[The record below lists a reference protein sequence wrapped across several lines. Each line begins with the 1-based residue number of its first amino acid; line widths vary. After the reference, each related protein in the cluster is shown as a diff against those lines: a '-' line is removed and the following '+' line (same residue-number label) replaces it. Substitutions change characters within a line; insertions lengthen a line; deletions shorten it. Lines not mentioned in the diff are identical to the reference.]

1 MSGKRRRERGVVA
14 VTAALGLFVLLGIAA
29 LAVDLGM
36 LVAAR
41 TQLETAA
48 DAAALA
54 AAKELAFGARD
65 HAIRR
70 AEEYAHHNLVLGQ
83 PVVLRAGN
91 RNAPEDVVLGFYDLP
106 THTFRPEDLLPNAVE
121 VTARRTQNRSTAV
134 PTFFA
139 AVFGRREVNVAA
151 HSIAIGF
158 PRKVVLA
165 MDASGSMGD
174 LAPCGTPPA
183 EIVPAR
189 EAAAKFLRGLS
200 FSTLP
205 ERAGMLSFAR
215 ETLVKVSIVGLHDPG
230 QPGGLVARTLSIEAA
245 PCGKPGGTNTG
256 GAIQDALDLF
266 DDDDGPSSSSV
277 GQRMLVVLSDGLA
290 NVGRH
295 DEDEYGNE
303 TDPRNPAWRYAV
315 ESADEARE
323 LGIVVHAIQLGN
335 SDHPEDHERQMR
347 EIAGV
352 GEPGGGLYLFAPTTE
367 QLDEMFET
375 LGRHVQV
382 ALVD

>member
-1 MSGKRRRERGVVA
+1 LAVA
-14 VTAALGLFVLLGIAA
+14 AALGLFVLLGIAA

-65 HAIRR
+65 HALRR
-70 AEEYAHHNLVLGQ
+70 AAEYARHNEVLGE
-83 PVVLRAGN
+83 PVELRLGN
-91 RNAPEDVVLGFYDLP
+91 PNAPEDVVLGFYDLQAR
-106 THTFRPEDLLPNAVE
+106 TFRPDDFLPNAVE
-121 VTARRTQNRSTAV
+121 VTTRRTENRATAV

-139 AVFGRREVNVAA
+139 AFFGRREVDRSA

-158 PRKVVLA
+158 PRKVVVA
-165 MDASGSMGD
+165 MDASGSMGGD
-174 LAPCGTPPA
+174 ENRGCGGSSPA
-183 EIVPAR
+183 DIIAAR
-189 EAAAKFLRGLS
+189 EAAAEFLRDLG

-205 ERAGMLSFAR
+205 ERAGLVSFAR
-215 ETLVKVSIVGLHDPG
+215 EILVKVPIVGLHDPG
-230 QPGGLVARTLSIEAA
+230 QPANIVDRTLSIEAA
-245 PCGKPGGTNTG
+245 SCGRPGGTNTG
-256 GAIQDALDLF
+256 LAIQEALDLF
-266 DDDDGPSSSSV
+266 EDDDPSAFGL

-295 DEDEYGNE
+295 GEEEYGNE
-303 TDPRNPAWRYAV
+303 DDPNNTAWRYAV

-323 LGIVVHAIQLGN
+323 QGIIVHAIQLGN
-335 SDHPEDHERQMR
+335 SDHPEEHEQQMR
-347 EIAGV
+347 QIAGIGRQ
-352 GEPGGGLYLFAPTTE
+352 GEGRYLFAPDTE
-367 QLDEMFET
+367 QLEEMFET
-375 LGRHVQV
+375 LRRHVQV

>member
-36 LVAAR
+36 LIAAR

-65 HAIRR
+65 HALRR
-70 AEEYAHHNLVLGQ
+70 AEEYAHHNLVLGE
-83 PVVLRAGN
+83 PVVLRPGN
-91 RNAPEDVVLGFYDLP
+91 RNAPEDVVLGFYDLA

-121 VTARRTQNRSTAV
+121 VTTRRTQNRATAV

-139 AVFGRREVNVAA
+139 AVFGRREVNVSA

-158 PRKVVLA
+158 PREIVPA
-165 MDASGSMGD
+165 IDASGSMGED
-174 LAPCGTPPA
+174 ANCNGTPGNPA
-183 EIVPAR
+183 IVPAR
-189 EAAAKFLRGLS
+189 EAAAEFIRDIS

-205 ERAGMLSFAR
+205 EHAGMLSFSRHAVVR
-215 ETLVKVSIVGLHDPG
+215 APIKGLHDAG
-230 QPGGLVARTLSIEAA
+230 QPDDLIRRTLRIEAS
-245 PCGKPGGTNTG
+245 PCGAEGATNTG
-256 GAIQDALDLF
+256 EAIQRAIRMF
-266 DDDDGPSSSSV
+266 EEASPGPGTSGFS
-277 GQRMLVVLSDGLA
+277 QRLIILLSDGLA
-290 NVGRH
+290 NRDAFDNDYYPYDQFRDG
-295 DEDEYGNE
+295 
-303 TDPRNPAWRYAV
+303 NPAWRYAV
-315 ESADEARE
+315 DSAAEARE
-323 LGIVVHAIQLGN
+323 LNITVHTIQLGN
-335 SDHPEDHERQMR
+335 LDRGPQERQMR
-347 EIAGV
+347 EIAAA
-352 GEPGGGLYLFAPTTE
+352 GGGMYLFAPTTE

-375 LGRHVQV
+375 LARHVQV

>member
-1 MSGKRRRERGVVA
+1 VA
-14 VTAALGLFVLLGIAA
+14 VTAALGLFALLGIAA

-36 LVAAR
+36 LVTAR
-41 TQLETAA
+41 TQLGIAA

-54 AAKELAFGARD
+54 GAKLLAFGARD
-65 HAIRR
+65 LARQR
-70 AEEYAHHNLVLGQ
+70 AVEYAYRNRALGD
-83 PVVLRAGN
+83 PVVLKLGEGN
-91 RNAPEDVVLGFYDLP
+91 DPGDVVLGYYDP
-106 THTFRPEDLLPNAVE
+106 ATRAFRPDDFLPNAVR
-121 VTARRTQNRSTAV
+121 VTARRIEDRDTAV

-139 AVFGRREVNVAA
+139 AFFDQSEVNLAA
-151 HSIAIGF
+151 HSIAIGL
-158 PRKVVLA
+158 PRIVVTA
-165 MDASGSMGD
+165 IDASGSMGEV
-174 LAPCGTPPA
+174 LPCGTPGAPA
-183 EIVPAR
+183 IVPAR
-189 EAAAKFLRGLS
+189 EAAAEFLRDLS

-215 ETLVKVSIVGLHDPG
+215 EPIVRAEIVGLHDPG
-230 QPGGLVARTLSIEAA
+230 EPGDIVRRTLAIEAA
-245 PCGKPGGTNTG
+245 SCGRPGGTNTG
-256 GAIQDALDLF
+256 GGIQLAIDMF
-266 DDDDGPSSSSV
+266 DDDDPGSIGL

-295 DEDEYGNE
+295 GEDEYRNE
-303 TDPRNPAWRYAV
+303 SNPNNPAWRYAV

-335 SDHPEDHERQMR
+335 SNHPEEHERQMR
-347 EIAGV
+347 EVAGI
-352 GEPGGGLYLFAPTTE
+352 GQAGAGMYLFAPTTE